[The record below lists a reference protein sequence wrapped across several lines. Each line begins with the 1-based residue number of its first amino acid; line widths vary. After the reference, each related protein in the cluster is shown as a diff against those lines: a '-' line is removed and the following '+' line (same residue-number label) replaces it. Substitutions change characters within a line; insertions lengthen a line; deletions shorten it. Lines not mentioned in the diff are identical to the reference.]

1 MLQFEISTACIE
13 ITQER

>member
-13 ITQER
+13 IT